1 MQRFICARLNR
12 FNMGD
17 VNLMRKY
24 SSNLLLRLP
33 LMIPAFFLL
42 LFSMPMFYICFAEMT
57 ISALSFIQKLCIF
70 IMAFFLS
77 WVACVLVVTGLR
89 DYYVEIIPDDAGI
102 RYKTITKEFYLRW
115 DEIVQVHESISTI
128 SLTTGLGK
136 VLNISV
142 DISGYEELRRV
153 VKSKTEKKE
162 DHSLPV
168 SPEEITDAYHE
179 Q

>member
-1 MQRFICARLNR
+1 
-12 FNMGD
+12 MGD

-42 LFSMPMFYICFAEMT
+42 LLSLSMFYICFAEMT

-70 IMAFFLS
+70 IMAFFLA
-77 WVACVLVVTGLR
+77 WVAFTLVVTGLK
-89 DYYVEIIPDDAGI
+89 DYFVEIIADDAGI
-102 RYKTITKEFYLRW
+102 RFKTITKEFSMRW

-128 SLTTGLGK
+128 SLTTCLGK
-136 VLNISV
+136 VFNISA
-142 DISGYEELRRV
+142 DISGYEDLRRIV
-153 VKSKTEKKE
+153 RAKTEKKE
-162 DHSLPV
+162 EYSLPV